1 MPIRGGGGA
10 RTGARWWHTVESPQ
24 ARVVDRP
31 GTEER
36 RTQPR
41 TETESRAKGISRRG
55 GDGPFHKWSWNWRIK
70 ARPTAYPKGLF
81 QGAVGQGDLHSP
93 RESGKKSS
101 GGLGL
106 GASLAERSRGSWKEA
121 GVGCGVGQG
130 AEAVPQASL
139 SQEGFRP
146 ASAWGKFRACR
157 QDRSRR
163 NQIWT
168 PGTLFP
174 WISGAGSSAHHLRGR
189 EGIRGSGLVTG
200 KWMIAEYPLSHVGRG
215 LLCSE
220 PFPRTPRMGGL
231 LSCFPEP
238 RVQFQFSIVRTTG

>member
-24 ARVVDRP
+24 ACVVDRP

-36 RTQPR
+36 WTQPR
-41 TETESRAKGISRRG
+41 TETESRAKGISGRG
-55 GDGPFHKWSWNWRIK
+55 GDRPFHKWSWNWRIK
-70 ARPTAYPKGLF
+70 ARPTAYPKGLL
-81 QGAVGQGDLHSP
+81 QGVVGQGDLHSP
-93 RESGKKSS
+93 RESGKKSL

-157 QDRSRR
+157 QDRRGVTKFGRQALYS
-163 NQIWT
+163 
-168 PGTLFP
+168 PGSVGPAVQL
-174 WISGAGSSAHHLRGR
+174 IIYEAERESG
-189 EGIRGSGLVTG
+189 GLV
-200 KWMIAEYPLSHVGRG
+200 LSLANG
-215 LLCSE
+215 
-220 PFPRTPRMGGL
+220 
-231 LSCFPEP
+231 
-238 RVQFQFSIVRTTG
+238 